1 MKQQLDTKTIA
12 CYTRYV
18 VDILLIYNAKHI
30 TFDKINEYVNQ
41 IHPNLILNPTHE
53 RNDSI
58 SFLDLLIVWNQSNLE
73 IDIYGKPTTTD
84 TTINFF
90 SNHPT
95 EHEMAAYRYHINR
108 MLSLPLTIERQQTEW
123 ETIVTIARNSNFL
136 TKLITNLKTQMQ
148 HKTQG

>member
-1 MKQQLDTKTIA
+1 MKQQLDTKIIA

-18 VDILLIYNAKHI
+18 VDILLIYNTKHI

-53 RNDSI
+53 SNNSI

-73 IDIYGKPTTTD
+73 IDIYRIPTTTD

-95 EHEMAAYRYHINR
+95 EYEMAAYRCHINR

-123 ETIVTIARNSNFL
+123 
-136 TKLITNLKTQMQ
+136 
-148 HKTQG
+148 